1 MKKKMTYVLAGML
14 LTVSLVCMACGS
26 TQETTAL
33 PDDADESLQDDG
45 DENLQNDPNDGLV
58 DNADITTVMDPEKE

>member
-1 MKKKMTYVLAGML
+1 MKKKMMYVLAGML

-33 PDDADESLQDDG
+33 PEDADESLQ
-45 DENLQNDPNDGLV
+45 
-58 DNADITTVMDPEKE
+58 

>member
-33 PDDADESLQDDG
+33 PEDADERDVYKRQ
-45 DENLQNDPNDGLV
+45 E
-58 DNADITTVMDPEKE
+58 EKSACL